1 VLASAPAPRRSLAFA
16 LALLLL
22 TLVAYLPALDNGFV
36 WDDDDYVTANPT
48 LRSADGLRRIWL
60 EPGAVPQYYPL
71 TFTTLWIDYQIG
83 GLNPFGY
90 HLVNVLL
97 HGLSAVLVWLV
108 LRRLDVPGAWLAAAV
123 FAVHPVHV
131 ESVAW
136 ITERKNVLSGA
147 LYLGAMLAYLRF
159 AGVGEPRPRADA
171 PRAWGLYALSL
182 ALFVAGLLAKTV
194 VCTLPAAL
202 LLILWWKRG
211 RDVKHEVVPLLPFFA
226 LGLALALVT
235 VEVERRFVGAA
246 GADWHLSFVERC
258 LIAGRAVWFYL
269 GKLAWPAPLTF
280 FYPRWT
286 IDASAAWQYAFPLA
300 AIAVAAALLALRRR
314 IGLGPLV
321 AFAFFVATL
330 GPALGFVDVF
340 PMRYSFVA
348 DHFQYLA
355 SLGPIA
361 LAAAVAALAARR
373 LQGNARHAATAL
385 GVAVVAVLALLTARQ
400 SEAYRDLR
408 TLWEDTLA
416 KNPGAW
422 MAHNNLGL
430 LLMSEGKPEAAMAHY
445 RAAIAVKPD
454 DAFAH
459 NNLGHTLA
467 SVGRVDEAVPLLTE
481 AVRIEPGNAEAWSNL
496 GNAHAARQRW
506 AEALAAYERALQAR
520 PSFADAWGNAANV
533 MFLTGRRD
541 DAIAAYERALA
552 LDPGFADA
560 RRNLA
565 LALADAGRRD
575 EAERQLEA
583 ALRLR
588 PGWPEAEQDLARL
601 RAAPGAVGGV
611 DPR

>member
-1 VLASAPAPRRSLAFA
+1 VL
-16 LALLLL
+16 
-22 TLVAYLPALDNGFV
+22 AYLPALDNGFV
-36 WDDDDYVTANPT
+36 WDDDDYVTENPT

-83 GLNPFGY
+83 GLDPFGY
-90 HLVNVLL
+90 HVVNVLL
-97 HGLSAVLVWLV
+97 HALAAVLAWRV
-108 LRRLDVPGAWLAAAV
+108 LRALDVPGAWLAAAL
-123 FAVHPVHV
+123 FAAHPVHV

-159 AGVGEPRPRADA
+159 ARAGAPDDA
-171 PRAWGLYALSL
+171 PRSRALYALSL
-182 ALFVAGLLAKTV
+182 ALFVLGLLSKTV

-202 LLILWWKRG
+202 LLLLWWKRG
-211 RDVKHEVVPLLPFFA
+211 RAVTRELVPLLPFFA
-226 LGLALALVT
+226 IGLALALVT
-235 VEVERRFVGAA
+235 VEVERRFVGAV
-246 GADWHLSFVERC
+246 GADWHLSFVDRC

-269 GKLAWPAPLTF
+269 GKLAWPSPLTF

-286 IDASAAWQYAFPLA
+286 IDSSAAWQYAFPLA
-300 AIAVAAALLALRRR
+300 ALGVAAALLALHRR

-321 AFAFFVATL
+321 AFLFFVATV

-361 LAAAVAALAARR
+361 LAAAAATLAAQRVP
-373 LQGNARHAATAL
+373 GSARHAPAVL
-385 GVAVVAVLALLTARQ
+385 GVGVVALLAVLTARQ

-430 LLMSEGKPEAAMAHY
+430 LLMEEGRPEAALAHY
-445 RAAIAVKPD
+445 RAAIAAKPD
-454 DAFAH
+454 DAFAY

-467 SVGRVDEAVPLLTE
+467 TLGRVDEAVTALSE
-481 AVRIEPGNAEAWSNL
+481 AVRIAPGNAEAWSNL
-496 GNAHAARQRW
+496 GNAHASRQRW
-506 AEALAAYERALQAR
+506 ADALAAYERALAAR
-520 PSFADAWGNAANV
+520 PSFADAWSNAANV
-533 MFLTGRRD
+533 MLLTGRRD
-541 DAIAAYERALA
+541 DAIGAYERALA

-565 LALADAGRRD
+565 LALADAGRLE
-575 EAERQLEA
+575 EAQAQLES
-583 ALRLR
+583 ALELR
-588 PGWPEAEQDLARL
+588 PGWADAARDLDAIRAR
-601 RAAPGAVGGV
+601 RAPGGGVRAPDGDAAPAAGGV
-611 DPR
+611 NPR

>member
-1 VLASAPAPRRSLAFA
+1 M
-16 LALLLL
+16 
-22 TLVAYLPALDNGFV
+22 LDNGFV

-108 LRRLDVPGAWLAAAV
+108 LRALHVPGAWLAGAL

-159 AGVGEPRPRADA
+159 AGFGDAAQAEPRDA
-171 PRAWGLYALSL
+171 RSGALYALSL
-182 ALFVAGLLAKTV
+182 ALFVCGLLAKTV

-202 LLILWWKRG
+202 LLILWWRRG
-211 RDVKHEVVPLLPFFA
+211 RAVTREIVPLLPFFA
-226 LGLALALVT
+226 IGLVLALVT

-246 GADWHLSFVERC
+246 GADWQLSFVERC

-269 GKLAWPAPLTF
+269 GKLVWPSPLVF

-300 AIAVAAALLALRRR
+300 ALAVAAILLALYRR
-314 IGLGPLV
+314 IGLGPFV

-355 SLGPIA
+355 SLGPIV
-361 LAAAVAALAARR
+361 LAAALATLLARR
-373 LQGNARHAATAL
+373 AQRNARHVATAV
-385 GVAVVAVLALLTARQ
+385 GVVVVAVLAVLTARQ

-430 LLMSEGKPEAAMAHY
+430 LHMSEGRPETALAHY
-445 RAAIAVKPD
+445 RAAIGVKPD
-454 DAFAH
+454 DAFAY

-467 SVGRVDEAVPLLTE
+467 TLGRMDEAVRALE
-481 AVRIEPGNAEAWSNL
+481 QAVRIEPRNVEAWSNL

-506 AEALAAYERALQAR
+506 DDALAAYQRALEVR
-520 PSFADAWGNAANV
+520 PSFADAWGNVGNV
-533 MFLTGRRD
+533 FFLTGRRD
-541 DAIAAYERALA
+541 DAIGAYERALA

-565 LALADAGRRD
+565 LALADAGRLGD
-575 EAERQLEA
+575 AAAQLEI
-583 ALRLR
+583 ALQLR
-588 PGWPEAEQDLARL
+588 PGWRDAEQDLARV
-601 RAAPGAVGGV
+601 RAASGGAATPPADDGAS
-611 DPR
+611 R